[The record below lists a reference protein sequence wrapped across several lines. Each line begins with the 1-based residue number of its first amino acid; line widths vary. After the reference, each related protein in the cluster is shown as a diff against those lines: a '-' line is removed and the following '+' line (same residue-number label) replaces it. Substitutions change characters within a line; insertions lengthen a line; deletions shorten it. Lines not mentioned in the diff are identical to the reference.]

1 MFDMPYRRFDAFR
14 DYVTITILAM
24 GLVFIVSIFV
34 IDITSPSVPQ
44 KRFEVVD
51 KYESCDVVRYTTPS
65 NEWVY
70 FLDCSPTKPAAR
82 KALE

>member
-1 MFDMPYRRFDAFR
+1 MPYKRFEAFR

-24 GLVFIVSIFV
+24 GLVFIVSVFV
-34 IDITSPSVPQ
+34 IDITSPPVSQ

-70 FLDCSPTKPAAR
+70 FLDCSLPSQAAP

>member
-34 IDITSPSVPQ
+34 IDITSPSV
-44 KRFEVVD
+44 
-51 KYESCDVVRYTTPS
+51 RYTTPS